1 MRCLLY
7 WLFSCS
13 RFFVLILFLFSP
25 LVLYFSSSPLW
36 RLCFHLCL
44 FVFLLVCEQANTT
57 QELLNLGGGTH
68 SIDCHP
74 SLFLYCPFHSLLSCL
89 TFLPSYLLLSPYF
102 LSFLLVSSPIFILLS
117 TSYLSFPFFDVTP
130 PLSLFSSPLL
140 LFIFRFLFSTSPVL
154 SSVGGALTQVPPI
167 GGSGLQMQQT
177 WERCFPAS
185 LPAVTSCDFFFFLSP
200 LAVFTPSR
208 GLPSLF
214 PGEDGAPD
222 DPPRSPPPLSLLSAV
237 GVRRGST

>member
-102 LSFLLVSSPIFILLS
+102 LSFLLVSSPILILLS
-117 TSYLSFPFFDVTP
+117 TSYLSF
-130 PLSLFSSPLL
+130 LSLMLPLLFPSFPLLSFSSSSASSSLPLL
-140 LFIFRFLFSTSPVL
+140 SCHQW
-154 SSVGGALTQVPPI
+154 A
-167 GGSGLQMQQT
+167 GL
-177 WERCFPAS
+177 
-185 LPAVTSCDFFFFLSP
+185 
-200 LAVFTPSR
+200 
-208 GLPSLF
+208 
-214 PGEDGAPD
+214 
-222 DPPRSPPPLSLLSAV
+222 
-237 GVRRGST
+237 